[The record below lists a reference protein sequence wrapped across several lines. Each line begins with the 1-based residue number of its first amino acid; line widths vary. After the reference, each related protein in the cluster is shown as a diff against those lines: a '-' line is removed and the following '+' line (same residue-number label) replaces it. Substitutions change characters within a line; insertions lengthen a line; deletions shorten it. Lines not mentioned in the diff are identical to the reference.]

1 VTSIALRE
9 SLAKIFD
16 HTEPTRETE
25 HTTTKIS
32 SLRKAR
38 ILVAEDLKTNQ
49 VIITEMLQLLGHEV
63 EIAENGRVAI
73 AKYLSGDFSFIFMDC
88 QMPIM
93 DGYEA
98 TKKIRAIELKRND
111 VSVPIIALTAASDK
125 ENRDRCTTAGMNG
138 YLTKPF
144 SISNI
149 KRSIES
155 HLKVDFLDQTG
166 LSLTGV
172 SSSKRAGKNPE
183 DSIELNII
191 NLKAIENI
199 RDLERQTGKPLLPSI
214 FSGYV
219 TQMEEKL
226 TELRGNTLHPDG
238 KIIYRTAHA
247 IRSMS
252 TNVGA
257 ERVNIISSQIEK
269 KSKANEFTDLPD
281 AVVEL
286 TKAYEEFVEEFDSS
300 VLKTS

>member
-1 VTSIALRE
+1 
-9 SLAKIFD
+9 
-16 HTEPTRETE
+16 
-25 HTTTKIS
+25 
-32 SLRKAR
+32 
-38 ILVAEDLKTNQ
+38 
-49 VIITEMLQLLGHEV
+49 
-63 EIAENGRVAI
+63 
-73 AKYLSGDFSFIFMDC
+73 
-88 QMPIM
+88 
-93 DGYEA
+93 
-98 TKKIRAIELKRND
+98 
-111 VSVPIIALTAASDK
+111 
-125 ENRDRCTTAGMNG
+125 MNG

-166 LSLTGV
+166 LSLIGV
-172 SSSKRAGKNPE
+172 SSSKRPGKDSE

-286 TKAYEEFVEEFDSS
+286 TKAYKEFVEEFDSS
-300 VLKTS
+300 VLKTN